1 MALSLTSLE
10 DAYAVDMDMGP
21 PQPAIPALP
30 DHGKKDRPVSLRAD
44 VPVADH
50 GIVPQFQ
57 LKPRKAKA
65 AIKIPVTESFTDKV
79 WSHKKDMLKMLSLAL
94 IVAAGL
100 AFHHVFLDFL
110 TEYLD
115 GARLTYWNE
124 KVAKLCYPA
133 IVLAIIWCIKSV
145 K

>member
-1 MALSLTSLE
+1 
-10 DAYAVDMDMGP
+10 
-21 PQPAIPALP
+21 
-30 DHGKKDRPVSLRAD
+30 VSLRAD

-79 WSHKKDMLKMLSLAL
+79 WSQKDMLKMLSLAL

-115 GARLTYWNE
+115 GARLT
-124 KVAKLCYPA
+124 C
-133 IVLAIIWCIKSV
+133 
-145 K
+145 